1 MRVVAT
7 AGHVDHGKSSLV
19 LALTGTDPDRWPEE
33 KTRGLTIDLGFAF
46 TTLPSGQE
54 LGFVD
59 VPGHVRFLK
68 NMLAGVGAVEA
79 AVLVVAATEG
89 WMPQSEEHLR
99 ILDLLG
105 ISHGLAVI
113 TKADL
118 VDDDLLELARLEVE
132 ERLAGAASFTPT
144 EVLAVDSRS
153 GRGLPELR
161 VALDDMLASAPLA
174 TDRGR
179 PRLWV
184 DRVFAAKGAGT
195 VVTGTMAGGTLPL
208 DAEVLILPGRKRA
221 RVRHIESH
229 HEELAEAG
237 PGRRVALNL
246 AGIDHTELTRGSA
259 LVLPDQWAVT
269 GVVDVALTALPDAEL
284 RQGTYKAYIGSGEH
298 DVRLRLI
305 RRAPGQGGEGAGT
318 PTAQLG
324 DPGGGADAPAE
335 PAGASGAAGAGG
347 AGASSAAASA
357 GSASIFGR
365 LRLDVP
371 LPLQPG
377 DRIVLR
383 DSGSQAT
390 VGGAEVLDVSPVGR
404 ARLAADRLPLPPG
417 PRILAGRPWLKPA
430 EIGPLAGVGL
440 GEAKELAEELVRS
453 GAARPAGEHLVAS
466 GTLDDLR
473 RRALELV
480 ADYHKQQPLE
490 PGLDLP
496 ALAAGLG
503 LDGGRVR
510 AALEGTEG
518 LVVEQGRAR
527 LSTHRG
533 RVAGEPEAQKLL
545 AALDAVP
552 FSPPTPA
559 EVGGSP
565 EIVRGLL
572 REGLLLDLDGAI
584 FTAAAVEKARQA
596 VREGFERHGSLTVS
610 QARDLLGSSRKYVLA
625 ILAHF
630 DAEGVTRRRGDER
643 FPGPRL

>member
-79 AVLVVAATEG
+79 AMLVVAATEG

-132 ERLAGAASFTPT
+132 EHLAGAASFTPT
-144 EVLAVDSRS
+144 AVLAVDSRS
-153 GRGLPELR
+153 GRGLAGLR
-161 VALDDMLASAPLA
+161 VALGDMLVSAPLA
-174 TDRGR
+174 ADRGR

-208 DAEVLILPGRKRA
+208 DAEVVILPGRRRA
-221 RVRHIESH
+221 RVRKIESH
-229 HEELAEAG
+229 HSELAEAG

-246 AGIDHTELTRGSA
+246 AGVDHTELARGSA

-269 GVVDVALTALPDAEL
+269 AVADAALTALPEAEL
-284 RQGTYKAYIGSGEH
+284 RQGIYKAYIGSGEH

-305 RRAPGQGGEGAGT
+305 ERGGEG
-318 PTAQLG
+318 PR
-324 DPGGGADAPAE
+324 
-335 PAGASGAAGAGG
+335 
-347 AGASSAAASA
+347 
-357 GSASIFGR
+357 FGR
-365 LRLDVP
+365 LRLGVP

-377 DRIVLR
+377 DRLVLR
-383 DSGSQAT
+383 DSGTQTT
-390 VGGAEVLDVSPVGR
+390 VGGAEVLDVAPVGR
-404 ARLAADRLPLPPG
+404 ARLAAARLRLAPG
-417 PRILAGRPWLKPA
+417 PRILAGRPWLRPA
-430 EIGPLAGVGL
+430 EIGPLAGVGP
-440 GEAKELAEELVRS
+440 GEAKQLAEELVRS
-453 GAARPAGEHLVAS
+453 GAARPAGEHLVAAE
-466 GTLDDLR
+466 TLADIR
-473 RRALELV
+473 RRAVELT
-480 ADYHKQQPLE
+480 AGHHRLHPLE
-490 PGLDLP
+490 PGFDLP
-496 ALAAGLG
+496 ALAAALG
-503 LDGGRVR
+503 LDAGRAR
-510 AALEGTEG
+510 AALEGTDG

-527 LSTHRG
+527 LASHRG
-533 RVAGEPEAQKLL
+533 RVAGEPEAQRLL

-552 FSPPTPA
+552 FAPPAPT

-572 REGLLLDLDGAI
+572 REGLLLDLDGTI
-584 FTAAAVEKARQA
+584 FTAAAVDKARQI
-596 VREGFERHGSLTVS
+596 VRQGLERHGSLTVA

-630 DAEGVTRRRGDER
+630 DAAGVTRRRGDER

>member
-79 AVLVVAATEG
+79 AILVVAATEG

-161 VALDDMLASAPLA
+161 VALDAMLASAPLA
-174 TDRGR
+174 ADRGR
-179 PRLWV
+179 PEAVGRPGLRRQGRRHRR
-184 DRVFAAKGAGT
+184 DRHHGRRHPAARRRGPA
-195 VVTGTMAGGTLPL
+195 P
-208 DAEVLILPGRKRA
+208 PRPQ
-221 RVRHIESH
+221 
-229 HEELAEAG
+229 AG
-237 PGRRVALNL
+237 PGPPHREPPRGTGRGRPGPAGGPQPGRHRPHRAGPRLGPRPPRPVGGHVSGRR
-246 AGIDHTELTRGSA
+246 R
-259 LVLPDQWAVT
+259 PDRPA
-269 GVVDVALTALPDAEL
+269 
-284 RQGTYKAYIGSGEH
+284 R
-298 DVRLRLI
+298 
-305 RRAPGQGGEGAGT
+305 RRAPPGHLQGLHRLRRARRPPPPDPPRTESCRRPGALRAAPARRAPSAPARG
-318 PTAQLG
+318 PHRAPGLRQPGHRRRSRGARRLARRAG
-324 DPGGGADAPAE
+324 PAGGRPAAAADRAADPGRAALAAAGRDRAAGRRRAGRGEAPRRGARALRRRPSGRGAPRGGRDPGR
-335 PAGASGAAGAGG
+335 PPAAGAR
-347 AGASSAAASA
+347 AR
-357 GSASIFGR
+357 GR
-365 LRLDVP
+365 LPPAPAARARASTCRP
-371 LPLQPG
+371 WPPP
-377 DRIVLR
+377 
-383 DSGSQAT
+383 SGST
-390 VGGAEVLDVSPVGR
+390 
-404 ARLAADRLPLPPG
+404 PPG
-417 PRILAGRPWLKPA
+417 PGPPSRAPRASWSSRAGPGSHPT
-430 EIGPLAGVGL
+430 GAG
-440 GEAKELAEELVRS
+440 S
-453 GAARPAGEHLVAS
+453 P
-466 GTLDDLR
+466 
-473 RRALELV
+473 
-480 ADYHKQQPLE
+480 
-490 PGLDLP
+490 
-496 ALAAGLG
+496 
-503 LDGGRVR
+503 
-510 AALEGTEG
+510 
-518 LVVEQGRAR
+518 
-527 LSTHRG
+527 
-533 RVAGEPEAQKLL
+533 GEPEAQRLL

-552 FSPPTPA
+552 FSPPAPA

-572 REGLLLDLDGAI
+572 REGLLVDLDGTI
-584 FTAAAVEKARQA
+584 FTAAAVEKARQV

-643 FPGPRL
+643 FPGPRLGS

>member
-1 MRVVAT
+1 VRVVAT

-79 AVLVVAATEG
+79 AILVVAATEG

-132 ERLAGAASFTPT
+132 ERLAQADSFTPT
-144 EVLAVDSRS
+144 DVLAVDSRS
-153 GRGLPELR
+153 GRGLDELR
-161 VALDDMLASAPLA
+161 VALDAMLASAPLA
-174 TDRGR
+174 SDRGR

-221 RVRHIESH
+221 RLRQIESH

-246 AGIDHTELTRGSA
+246 AGIDHTELARGSA

-269 GVVDVALTALPDAEL
+269 SVVDASLTALPEFEL

-305 RRAPGQGGEGAGT
+305 RPGSE
-318 PTAQLG
+318 
-324 DPGGGADAPAE
+324 
-335 PAGASGAAGAGG
+335 
-347 AGASSAAASA
+347 SSEK
-357 GSASIFGR
+357 GPLFGR

-383 DSGSQAT
+383 DSGSQMT

-404 ARLAADRLPLPPG
+404 ARLAAARLPLPPG
-417 PRILAGRPWLKPA
+417 PRILAGRPWLRPGD
-430 EIGPLAGVGL
+430 IGPLAGVEPD
-440 GEAKELAEELVRS
+440 EAKHLAEDLVRS
-453 GAARPAGEHLVAS
+453 GTARPAGEHLVATE
-466 GTLDDLR
+466 TLEELR

-480 ADYHKQQPLE
+480 ADHHRRQPLE
-490 PGLDLP
+490 PGFDLP
-496 ALAAGLG
+496 ALAAALG
-503 LDGGRVR
+503 LDATR
-510 AALEGTEG
+510 ARAVLEGTEG

-527 LSTHRG
+527 LASHRG
-533 RVAGEPEAQKLL
+533 RVAGEPEAQRLL

-552 FSPPTPA
+552 FSPPAPA

-572 REGLLLDLDGAI
+572 REGLLVDLEGTI
-584 FTAAAVEKARQA
+584 FTATAVDKARQV
-596 VREGFERHGSLTVS
+596 VREGLERHGSLTVS

-643 FPGPRL
+643 FPGPRLGS

>member
-1 MRVVAT
+1 MRVVAN

-79 AVLVVAATEG
+79 AILVVAATEG

-113 TKADL
+113 SKADL
-118 VDDDLLELARLEVE
+118 VDDDLLGLARLEVE
-132 ERLAGAASFTPT
+132 ERLAEAASFTPT

-161 VALDDMLASAPLA
+161 LALDAMLASAPLA
-174 TDRGR
+174 ADRGR

-208 DAEVLILPGRKRA
+208 DAEVVVLPGRKRA
-221 RVRHIESH
+221 RVRKIESH
-229 HEELAEAG
+229 HTELAEAG

-246 AGIDHTELTRGSA
+246 AGVDHSELARGSA
-259 LVLPDQWAVT
+259 LVLPDHWAAT
-269 GVVDVALTALPDAEL
+269 AVVDAALTAPPDAEL
-284 RQGTYKAYIGSGEH
+284 RQGAYKAYIGSGEH

-305 RRAPGQGGEGAGT
+305 TSGR
-318 PTAQLG
+318 
-324 DPGGGADAPAE
+324 
-335 PAGASGAAGAGG
+335 GAAGGPAPLY
-347 AGASSAAASA
+347 
-357 GSASIFGR
+357 GR
-365 LRLDVP
+365 LRLDTP

-383 DSGSQAT
+383 DSGSQTT

-404 ARLAADRLPLPPG
+404 ARLAAGRLPLAVG
-417 PRILAGRPWLKPA
+417 PRILAGRPWLRPS
-430 EIGPLAGVGL
+430 EIGPLAGVGP
-440 GEAKELAEELVRS
+440 GEAKQLAEDLVRS
-453 GAARPAGEHLVAS
+453 GAARPAGEHLVAAE
-466 GTLDDLR
+466 TLGDVR
-473 RRALELV
+473 RRALELT
-480 ADYHKQQPLE
+480 AEHHRRHPLE
-490 PGLDLP
+490 PGFDLP
-496 ALAAGLG
+496 ALAAALG
-503 LDGGRVR
+503 LDAARAR

-527 LSTHRG
+527 LASHRG
-533 RVAGEPEAQKLL
+533 RVAGEPEAQRLL

-552 FSPPTPA
+552 FAPPAPA

-572 REGLLLDLDGAI
+572 REGLLLDLDGTI
-584 FTAAAVEKARQA
+584 FTAAAVEKARLV
-596 VREGFERHGSLTVS
+596 VREGLERHGSLTVS

-630 DAEGVTRRRGDER
+630 DAEGITRRRGDER
-643 FPGPRL
+643 FPGPRLGA

>member
-113 TKADL
+113 SKADL

-132 ERLAGAASFTPT
+132 ERLAGRRAGDSSSFSPT

-161 VALDDMLASAPLA
+161 VALDAMLAAAPLA
-174 TDRGR
+174 ADRGR

-208 DAEVLILPGRKRA
+208 DAEVVILPGRKRA

-246 AGIDHTELTRGSA
+246 AGVDHTELTRGSA

-269 GVVDVALTALPDAEL
+269 AVVDALLTALPDAEL
-284 RQGTYKAYIGSGEH
+284 RQGAYKAYIGSGEH

-305 RRAPGQGGEGAGT
+305 TPGPGRAGATG
-318 PTAQLG
+318 G
-324 DPGGGADAPAE
+324 DPGLGGRGLGD
-335 PAGASGAAGAGG
+335 SGLDDPGRRPVY
-347 AGASSAAASA
+347 
-357 GSASIFGR
+357 GR
-365 LRLDVP
+365 LRLAVP
-371 LPLQPG
+371 LPLAPG
-377 DRIVLR
+377 DRLVLR
-383 DSGSQAT
+383 DSGSQMT

-404 ARLAADRLPLPPG
+404 ARLAATRLPLPPG
-417 PRILAGRPWLKPA
+417 RRLLAGRPWLRPA
-430 EIGPLAGVGL
+430 EIGPLAGVGP
-440 GEAKELAEELVRS
+440 GDAKQLAEDLVSS
-453 GAARPAGEHLVAS
+453 GAARPAGEHLVAAEA
-466 GTLDDLR
+466 LADVR

-480 ADYHKQQPLE
+480 GDHHRRQPLE
-490 PGLDLP
+490 PGYDLP
-496 ALAAGLG
+496 ALAAALG
-503 LDGGRVR
+503 LDAARAR

-527 LSTHRG
+527 LTSHRG
-533 RVAGEPEAQKLL
+533 RVAGEPEAQRLL

-552 FSPPTPA
+552 FSPPAPA

-572 REGLLLDLDGAI
+572 REGLLLDLDGTI
-584 FTAAAVEKARQA
+584 FTAEAVERARQV
-596 VREGFERHGSLTVS
+596 VRQGLERHGSLTVS

>member
-79 AVLVVAATEG
+79 AILVVAATEG

-132 ERLAGAASFTPT
+132 ERLAQAESFTPT
-144 EVLAVDSRS
+144 DVLAVDSRS
-153 GRGLPELR
+153 GRGLDELR
-161 VALDDMLASAPLA
+161 LALDAMLASAPLA

-208 DAEVLILPGRKRA
+208 DAEVVILPGRKRA

-246 AGIDHTELTRGSA
+246 AGIDHTELARGSA

-269 GVVDVALTALPDAEL
+269 SVVDAALTALPDVEL
-284 RQGTYKAYIGSGEH
+284 RQGIYKAYIGSGEH

-305 RRAPGQGGEGAGT
+305 RSTSE
-318 PTAQLG
+318 
-324 DPGGGADAPAE
+324 
-335 PAGASGAAGAGG
+335 
-347 AGASSAAASA
+347 SA
-357 GSASIFGR
+357 GEKLFGR

-383 DSGSQAT
+383 DSGSQTT

-404 ARLAADRLPLPPG
+404 ARLAADRLPLPTG
-417 PRILAGRPWLKPA
+417 WRILAGRPWLRPG
-430 EIGPLAGVGL
+430 EIGPLAGVGPD
-440 GEAKELAEELVRS
+440 EAKHLAEELVRS
-453 GAARPAGEHLVAS
+453 GAARPAGEHLVATE
-466 GTLDDLR
+466 TLDELR

-480 ADYHKQQPLE
+480 ADHHRRHPLE
-490 PGLDLP
+490 PGFELP
-496 ALAAGLG
+496 ALAAALG
-503 LDGGRVR
+503 IDAAR
-510 AALEGTEG
+510 ARPALEGTEG
-518 LVVEQGRAR
+518 LAVEQGRAR
-527 LSTHRG
+527 LASHRG
-533 RVAGEPEAQKLL
+533 RVAGEPEAQRLL

-572 REGLLLDLDGAI
+572 REGLLVDLEGTI
-584 FTAAAVEKARQA
+584 FTASALEKARQI

-643 FPGPRL
+643 IPGPRLGS

>member
-79 AVLVVAATEG
+79 AILVVAATEG

-105 ISHGLAVI
+105 ISHGVAVI
-113 TKADL
+113 SKADL

-132 ERLAGAASFTPT
+132 ERLAQAGSFTPT

-153 GRGLPELR
+153 GRGLEELR
-161 VALDDMLASAPLA
+161 VALDAMLAAAPLA
-174 TDRGR
+174 ADRGR

-229 HEELAEAG
+229 HEDLAEAG

-246 AGIDHTELTRGSA
+246 AGVDHTELARGSA
-259 LVLPDQWAVT
+259 LVLADQWAVT
-269 GVVDVALTALPDAEL
+269 SVVDAALTALPEAEL
-284 RQGTYKAYIGSGEH
+284 HQGMYKAYIGSGEH

-305 RRAPGQGGEGAGT
+305 RTASETTDGE
-318 PTAQLG
+318 L
-324 DPGGGADAPAE
+324 
-335 PAGASGAAGAGG
+335 
-347 AGASSAAASA
+347 
-357 GSASIFGR
+357 FGR

-404 ARLAADRLPLPPG
+404 ARLAAGRLPLAPG
-417 PRILAGRPWLKPA
+417 QRILAGRPWLRPA
-430 EIGPLAGVGL
+430 DLAALAGVGPD
-440 GEAKELAEELVRS
+440 EAKQLAEELVRS
-453 GAARPAGEHLVAS
+453 GAARPAGEHLVATE
-466 GTLDDLR
+466 TLDEVR
-473 RRALELV
+473 RRTLDLV
-480 ADYHKQQPLE
+480 ADYHKRHPLE
-490 PGLDLP
+490 PGFDLP
-496 ALAAGLG
+496 ALAAALG
-503 LDGGRVR
+503 LDAVRAR
-510 AALEGTEG
+510 AALEGTKG

-527 LSTHRG
+527 LASHRG
-533 RVAGEPEAQKLL
+533 RVAGEPEAQRLL

-552 FSPPTPA
+552 FSPPAPA

-572 REGLLLDLDGAI
+572 REGLLVDLDGTI
-584 FTAAAVEKARQA
+584 FTTSAVEKARQV

-643 FPGPRL
+643 FPGPRLGS

>member
-79 AVLVVAATEG
+79 AILVVAATEG

-132 ERLAGAASFTPT
+132 ERLANAGSVTPT

-153 GRGLPELR
+153 GRGLSELR
-161 VALDDMLASAPLA
+161 TALDAMLAAAPLA
-174 TDRGR
+174 ADRGR

-221 RVRHIESH
+221 RLRHIESH
-229 HEELAEAG
+229 HEELSEAG

-246 AGIDHTELTRGSA
+246 AGIDHTELARGSA

-269 GVVDVALTALPDAEL
+269 SVVDAGLIALPDVEL
-284 RQGTYKAYIGSGEH
+284 RQGSYKAYVGSGEH

-305 RRAPGQGGEGAGT
+305 RPPGPDDPEDGERA
-318 PTAQLG
+318 
-324 DPGGGADAPAE
+324 
-335 PAGASGAAGAGG
+335 
-347 AGASSAAASA
+347 
-357 GSASIFGR
+357 FGR

-377 DRIVLR
+377 DRVVLR
-383 DSGSQAT
+383 DSGSQMT

-404 ARLAADRLPLPPG
+404 ARLAADRLPLPLG
-417 PRILAGRPWLKPA
+417 PRILAGRPWLRPA
-430 EIGPLAGVGL
+430 EIGPLAGIGPDD
-440 GEAKELAEELVRS
+440 AKQLAEELVRS
-453 GAARPAGEHLVAS
+453 GAARPAGEHLVA
-466 GTLDDLR
+466 TEILEDLR

-480 ADYHKQQPLE
+480 ADFHQKQPLE
-490 PGLDLP
+490 PGFDLP
-496 ALAAGLG
+496 ALAAVLG
-503 LDGGRVR
+503 VDAGRVR
-510 AALEGTEG
+510 AALEGTDG

-527 LSTHRG
+527 LRTHRG

-565 EIVRGLL
+565 DIVRGLI

-584 FTAAAVEKARQA
+584 FTAAAVEKARQ
-596 VREGFERHGSLTVS
+596 VIREGLERHGSLTVS

-630 DAEGVTRRRGDER
+630 DAAGVTRRRGDER
-643 FPGPRL
+643 FPGPRLG

>member
-46 TTLPSGQE
+46 TTLPSGQQ

-105 ISHGLAVI
+105 IGHGLAVI

-118 VDDDLLELARLEVE
+118 VDGDLLELARLEVE
-132 ERLAGAASFTPT
+132 ERLAEAASFAPT

-161 VALDDMLASAPLA
+161 VALDAMLAAAPLA
-174 TDRGR
+174 VDRGR

-208 DAEVLILPGRKRA
+208 DADVLILPGRRRA

-246 AGIDHTELTRGSA
+246 AGVDHTELARGSA
-259 LVLPDQWAVT
+259 LVLADQWAVT
-269 GVVDVALTALPDAEL
+269 SVVDATLTALPEVTL
-284 RQGTYKAYIGSGEH
+284 RQGAYKAYIGSGEH

-305 RRAPGQGGEGAGT
+305 GPAGQG
-318 PTAQLG
+318 LR
-324 DPGGGADAPAE
+324 
-335 PAGASGAAGAGG
+335 SY
-347 AGASSAAASA
+347 
-357 GSASIFGR
+357 GR

-383 DSGSQAT
+383 DSGSQTT

-404 ARLAADRLPLPPG
+404 ARLAAGRLPLAVG
-417 PRILAGRPWLKPA
+417 PRLLAGRPWLRPSD
-430 EIGPLAGVGL
+430 IGPLAGVGPD
-440 GEAKELAEELVRS
+440 EAKRLAEDLVRS
-453 GAARPAGEHLVAS
+453 GTARPAGEHLVAAE
-466 GTLDDLR
+466 TLADLR
-473 RRALELV
+473 RRALELT
-480 ADYHKQQPLE
+480 AGHHRAHPLE
-490 PGLDLP
+490 PGIDLP
-496 ALAAGLG
+496 ALAAALG
-503 LDGGRVR
+503 LDGARAR

-518 LVVEQGRAR
+518 LVIEQGRVR
-527 LSTHRG
+527 LASHRG
-533 RVAGEPEAQKLL
+533 RVAGEPEAQRLL

-552 FSPPTPA
+552 FSPPAPA

-572 REGLLLDLDGAI
+572 REGLLLDLDGTI
-584 FTAAAVEKARQA
+584 FTAGAVEKARRL
-596 VREGFERHGSLTVS
+596 VRQGLERHGSLTVA

-643 FPGPRL
+643 LPGPRL

>member
-1 MRVVAT
+1 VRVVAT

-79 AVLVVAATEG
+79 AILVVAATEG

-113 TKADL
+113 SKADL

-132 ERLAGAASFTPT
+132 ERLAQAGSFTPT

-153 GRGLPELR
+153 ARGLEELR
-161 VALDDMLASAPLA
+161 VALDAMLAAAPLA
-174 TDRGR
+174 ADRGR

-195 VVTGTMAGGTLPL
+195 IVTGTMAGGTLPL

-269 GVVDVALTALPDAEL
+269 SVVDAALTALPDVDL
-284 RQGTYKAYIGSGEH
+284 RQGMYKAYIGSGEH

-305 RRAPGQGGEGAGT
+305 RSSSEGAGDG
-318 PTAQLG
+318 L
-324 DPGGGADAPAE
+324 
-335 PAGASGAAGAGG
+335 
-347 AGASSAAASA
+347 
-357 GSASIFGR
+357 FGR
-365 LRLDVP
+365 LRLEVL

-390 VGGAEVLDVSPVGR
+390 VGGAEVLDVSPIGR
-404 ARLAADRLPLPPG
+404 ARLAADRLPLPAG
-417 PRILAGRPWLKPA
+417 RRILAGRPWLRPA
-430 EIGPLAGVGL
+430 DIGALAGL
-440 GEAKELAEELVRS
+440 GPDEAKHLAEELVRS
-453 GAARPAGEHLVAS
+453 GAARPAGEHLVAT
-466 GTLDDLR
+466 GTLDELR

-480 ADYHKQQPLE
+480 TDHHKRQPLE
-490 PGLDLP
+490 PGFDLP
-496 ALAAGLG
+496 ALAAALG
-503 LDGGRVR
+503 LDAARAR

-518 LVVEQGRAR
+518 LVVERGRAR
-527 LSTHRG
+527 LASHRG
-533 RVAGEPEAQKLL
+533 RVAGEPEAQRLL

-552 FSPPTPA
+552 FSPPAPA

-572 REGLLLDLDGAI
+572 REGLLVDLDGTI
-584 FTAAAVEKARQA
+584 FTAAAVEQARQV

-625 ILAHF
+625 ILTHF

-643 FPGPRL
+643 FPGPRLG

>member
-79 AVLVVAATEG
+79 AILVVAATEG

-113 TKADL
+113 SKADL

-132 ERLAGAASFTPT
+132 ERLAEAGSFTPT

-153 GRGLPELR
+153 GRGLEELR
-161 VALDDMLASAPLA
+161 AALDAMLAAAPLA
-174 TDRGR
+174 SDRGR

-246 AGIDHTELTRGSA
+246 AGIDHVELARGSA

-269 GVVDVALTALPDAEL
+269 SVVDAALTALPDVEL
-284 RQGTYKAYIGSGEH
+284 HQGMYKAYIGSGEH

-305 RRAPGQGGEGAGT
+305 RATSEGGDG
-318 PTAQLG
+318 L
-324 DPGGGADAPAE
+324 
-335 PAGASGAAGAGG
+335 
-347 AGASSAAASA
+347 
-357 GSASIFGR
+357 FGR

-404 ARLAADRLPLPPG
+404 ARLAADRLPLPAER
-417 PRILAGRPWLKPA
+417 RILAGRPWLRPA
-430 EIGPLAGVGL
+430 EIAALAGVGPD
-440 GEAKELAEELVRS
+440 EAKHLAEELVRS
-453 GAARPAGEHLVAS
+453 GAARPAGEHLVAT
-466 GTLDDLR
+466 GMLDELR

-480 ADYHKQQPLE
+480 ADFHKRQPLE
-490 PGLDLP
+490 PGFDLP
-496 ALAAGLG
+496 ALAAALG
-503 LDGGRVR
+503 LDSARAR

-527 LSTHRG
+527 LASHRG
-533 RVAGEPEAQKLL
+533 RVAGEPEAQRLL

-552 FSPPTPA
+552 FSPPAPA

-572 REGLLLDLDGAI
+572 REGLLVDLDGTI
-584 FTAAAVEKARQA
+584 FTATAVEKAHEV

-643 FPGPRL
+643 FPGPRLGS

>member
-118 VDDDLLELARLEVE
+118 VDDDLLELARLEVD
-132 ERLAGAASFTPT
+132 ERLAAAASFSPT

-161 VALDDMLASAPLA
+161 VALDAMLAAAPLA
-174 TDRGR
+174 ADRAR
-179 PRLWV
+179 PRLWI

-208 DAEVLILPGRKRA
+208 DAEVLLLPGKKRA

-246 AGIDHTELTRGSA
+246 AGIDHTELARGSA

-269 GVVDVALTALPDAEL
+269 AVVDAALTALPSVDL

-305 RRAPGQGGEGAGT
+305 PSSRSASGGER
-318 PTAQLG
+318 
-324 DPGGGADAPAE
+324 
-335 PAGASGAAGAGG
+335 
-347 AGASSAAASA
+347 
-357 GSASIFGR
+357 IYGR

-383 DSGSQAT
+383 DSGSQMT
-390 VGGAEVLDVSPVGR
+390 VGGAEVLDVAPVGR
-404 ARLAADRLPLPPG
+404 ARLAAGRLPLAVG
-417 PRILAGRPWLKPA
+417 PRLLAGRPWLRPS
-430 EIGPLAGVGL
+430 EIGPLAGVGPD
-440 GEAKELAEELVRS
+440 EAKQLAEDLVRS
-453 GAARPAGEHLVAS
+453 GAARPAGEHLVAAEM
-466 GTLDDLR
+466 LAELR
-473 RRALELV
+473 RQALELV
-480 ADYHKQQPLE
+480 AEHHRRQPLE
-490 PGLDLP
+490 PGYDLP
-496 ALAAGLG
+496 ALAAALG
-503 LDGGRVR
+503 LDAARAR
-510 AALEGTEG
+510 AALDGTEG

-527 LSTHRG
+527 LASHR
-533 RVAGEPEAQKLL
+533 
-545 AALDAVP
+545 
-552 FSPPTPA
+552 
-559 EVGGSP
+559 
-565 EIVRGLL
+565 
-572 REGLLLDLDGAI
+572 
-584 FTAAAVEKARQA
+584 
-596 VREGFERHGSLTVS
+596 
-610 QARDLLGSSRKYVLA
+610 
-625 ILAHF
+625 
-630 DAEGVTRRRGDER
+630 
-643 FPGPRL
+643 

>member
-79 AVLVVAATEG
+79 AILVVAATEG

-132 ERLAGAASFTPT
+132 ERLAEAASFTPT
-144 EVLAVDSRS
+144 EVLTVDSRS

-161 VALDDMLASAPLA
+161 VALDAMLAAAPLA
-174 TDRGR
+174 ADRGR

-208 DAEVLILPGRKRA
+208 DAEVVILPGRRRA
-221 RVRHIESH
+221 RIRHIESH

-246 AGIDHTELTRGSA
+246 AGVDHTELARGSA

-269 GVVDVALTALPDAEL
+269 AVTDAALTALPEAEL
-284 RQGTYKAYIGSGEH
+284 RQGAYKAYIGSGEH

-305 RRAPGQGGEGAGT
+305 
-318 PTAQLG
+318 
-324 DPGGGADAPAE
+324 DPGGQGPR
-335 PAGASGAAGAGG
+335 
-347 AGASSAAASA
+347 
-357 GSASIFGR
+357 FGR

-383 DSGSQAT
+383 DSGSQTT

-404 ARLAADRLPLPPG
+404 ARLAAGRLPLAVG
-417 PRILAGRPWLKPA
+417 PRILAGRPWLRPSD
-430 EIGPLAGVGL
+430 IGPLAGVGP
-440 GEAKELAEELVRS
+440 GEAKHLAEDLVRS
-453 GAARPAGEHLVAS
+453 GTARPAGEHLVAAE
-466 GTLDDLR
+466 TLGDIR
-473 RRALELV
+473 RRALELT
-480 ADYHKQQPLE
+480 AEHHRLHPLE
-490 PGLDLP
+490 PGFDLP
-496 ALAAGLG
+496 ALAAALG
-503 LDGGRVR
+503 LDTARAR

-527 LSTHRG
+527 LASHRG
-533 RVAGEPEAQKLL
+533 RVAGEPEAQRLL

-552 FSPPTPA
+552 FAPPAPA

-572 REGLLLDLDGAI
+572 REGLLLDLDGTI
-584 FTAAAVEKARQA
+584 FTVAAVDKARQI
-596 VREGFERHGSLTVS
+596 VRQGLERHGSLTVA